1 MRIRYSLLMSLGA
14 VITAFAIVLIGVV
27 STSLLADYAAFL
39 SILLVFFILAVLF
52 AKFEESKISS
62 KEVALI
68 GVLAAITAASRIPF
82 AALPNI
88 KPCTFLMAAITAAS
102 RIPFAA
108 LPNIKPCTFLIIVVG
123 LVFGSLA
130 GAMVGSMTAAVSNMF
145 FGQGPWTPW
154 EMMAWAMVGLVAGYV
169 GKRYP
174 EAGVKE
180 IILLGI
186 ILGMAYNVLM
196 DFSSWIVFYRCDPD
210 LLIPTMIAG
219 LPFGLLHIIGNVVF
233 AIILGKPVLMMFR
246 RFQRRFRVTYGANVA
261 SGPSVAP

>member
-14 VITAFAIVLIGVV
+14 VVTALAIVAIGIL

-68 GVLAAITAASRIPF
+68 GVL
-82 AALPNI
+82 
-88 KPCTFLMAAITAAS
+88 AAITAAS

-210 LLIPTMIAG
+210 LFIPTMIAG